1 MDALLQFRWDLLMGR
16 QPKVLRA
23 LELHQC
29 VKVGNCFAA
38 TKVNSRVITLA
49 ETATVHRKQWS
60 RNREL
65 TELGE
70 FPA

>member
-1 MDALLQFRWDLLMGR
+1 MGR
-16 QPKVLRA
+16 QLKLPRA

-38 TKVNSRVITLA
+38 SKVYVNEIPITLA

-70 FPA
+70 FSA